1 MDRNKRYDVALSFAG
16 EQRGYVEVVAGELM
30 SLDLTTF
37 YDKVEEEIARL
48 WGEYLPEDLHDVY
61 ENMAGYVVMFISR
74 EYVTKAWTTHERR
87 SALSGAI
94 QGKTKIL
101 PVRFDDI
108 VVPGLPTGVS
118 YLQASDYVPVE
129 LAGMVAKK
137 LGRGSLPE
145 YNIHKVDDESFANAK
160 RLVYRIEVPSVYSET
175 QGRMIAEHIAETRHT
190 KGNLVNALGLFF
202 YFPVADPNSRADGS
216 INWAPNGEW
225 ADAITVQTGDYRN
238 FRFETQFWNERS
250 LPTLYHGTR
259 VRMDIFRKIAQS
271 EARGRVESEKVGG
284 TFERKI
290 ALQRE
295 LIEQYK
301 KELSETHSLTE
312 EEMGKI
318 MAVGVMN
325 NWPME

>member
-16 EQRGYVEVVAGELM
+16 EQRGYVEVVARELM

-61 ENMAGYVVMFISR
+61 ENMADYVVMFISR

-101 PVRFDDI
+101 PVRFDNI

-145 YNIHKVDDESFANAK
+145 YNIHKVDDESFAKAK
-160 RLVYRIEVPSVYSET
+160 RLVYRIEVPSTYSET

-190 KGNLVNALGLFF
+190 NCNLVNALGFFF

-225 ADAITVQTGDYRN
+225 ADAITVQTGDYRS
-238 FRFETQFWNERS
+238 FRFVTEFWKERS
-250 LPTLYHGTR
+250 RPILYHSVR
-259 VRMDIFRKIAQS
+259 VKMDIFRKIVQA
-271 EARGRVESEKVGG
+271 EDRARVETEEEGG
-284 TFERKI
+284 TLEEKI
-290 ALQRE
+290 GLQRE
-295 LIEQYK
+295 LRDKYK
-301 KELSETHSLTE
+301 VELAEAHNLSKEELRN
-312 EEMGKI
+312 I
-318 MAVGVMN
+318 MVEGVMN
-325 NWPME
+325 NWPLE